1 MTDTTSAAPSDA
13 VLQPDDSEFEQWYAT
28 MFKPAMERSPFDK
41 YVARQAWYAA
51 WNSRAP
57 QPVVREPLTHDEAL
71 DAFCHTPG
79 IHQFVQAFVAGV
91 RFAEHHHGIKG
102 GQHDAE

>member
-1 MTDTTSAAPSDA
+1 MKTCNACNQKKPLTEFYSKTAQCIPCKKAKDMGRRRHREDRTGLSMTD
-13 VLQPDDSEFEQWYAT
+13 
-28 MFKPAMERSPFDK
+28 
-41 YVARQAWYAA
+41 
-51 WNSRAP
+51 
-57 QPVVREPLTHDEAL
+57 DEAL

-102 GQHDAE
+102 GQHG